1 MKAMEKDFN
10 ERRRKEGLV
19 KGADALVRKVAKV
32 SEVDEFF
39 RKMNEDGIQ
48 KAKDFDPEFIE
59 FI

>member
-1 MKAMEKDFN
+1 M
-10 ERRRKEGLV
+10 V
-19 KGADALVRKVAKV
+19 SGADALVRKVAKV

-39 RKMNEDGIQ
+39 RKMHEEGIQ

>member
-1 MKAMEKDFN
+1 MEKDFN

-39 RKMNEDGIQ
+39 NKMNEDGIQ